1 MTTPQSKTHLIPVRV
16 TEAQHAYLQQ
26 LAEELDV
33 PISSALRQVL
43 EDAIRGRALV
53 DQVESMLQQ
62 GGLVSEETAGGLGGG
77 RCGGCAPNRED
88 VRRPKKG
95 PPASG

>member
-1 MTTPQSKTHLIPVRV
+1 MTNPQPKTHLIPVRV
-16 TEAQHAYLQQ
+16 TEAQHAYLEQ

-33 PISSALRQVL
+33 PVSTAFRHVL

-62 GGLVSEETAGGLGGG
+62 DGLVSEETAGGLGGG
-77 RCGGCAPNRED
+77 RCGGSAPNREE
-88 VRRPKKG
+88 VRRQKKG
-95 PPASG
+95 SPASG